1 MSPRPSRAG
10 ARAGLL
16 VCALAVVALGGCGG
30 DENEGTPALTAG
42 EPLGEGGT
50 LVWAVADPVSGID
63 PLAAR
68 SRAEQ
73 LVTRQIHEPLIASL
87 AGPYGDT
94 RRVPGLARSARPSGD
109 ATIWTLRLRSG
120 VRFQD
125 GTPFN
130 AEAVLVNARRWR
142 TTAAGRRLLPDL
154 EDAFAPRF
162 DVVRFILAAPDRAF
176 GDRLAAPQLG
186 IVSPRALRP
195 RSGNGA
201 ALARPI
207 ATGTGPFESRER
219 NLTRQLLARNT
230 GWWGTASPVDLGP
243 ALEQIE
249 FRAEPS
255 SSVRL
260 ALLDAGDTQLAD
272 ELDPDQARQALAD
285 PLLNAL
291 PGAGATWLGLSRA
304 VRGVES
310 AREIPSLSSAWL
322 TNVTVAD

>member
-1 MSPRPSRAG
+1 MRPRPRRAG
-10 ARAGLL
+10 ASGLL
-16 VCALAVVALGGCGG
+16 TLAAVALALSGCGG
-30 DENEGTPALTAG
+30 EENEGTPALTAG

-50 LVWAVADPVSGID
+50 LVWAVADPVSGVG

-68 SRAEQ
+68 SRAEE

-87 AGPYGDT
+87 AGPFGDT
-94 RRVPGLARSARPSGD
+94 RRVPGLARSARHSGD

-130 AEAVLVNARRWR
+130 AEAVLANAERWQ
-142 TTAAGRRLLPDL
+142 TTPAGRRLLPDL

-176 GDRLAAPQLG
+176 DERLAAPQLG

-195 RSGNGA
+195 RSGTRA
-201 ALARPI
+201 ALTRVLG
-207 ATGTGPFESRER
+207 TGTGPFESRER
-219 NLTRQLLARNT
+219 GPTRHLLARNT
-230 GWWGTASPVDLGP
+230 DWWGTASDVDLGP

-249 FRAEPS
+249 FRSEPS

-260 ALLDAGDTQLAD
+260 ALLDAGDAQLAD
-272 ELDPDQARQALAD
+272 ELDPDQAQQALAD

-291 PGAGATWLGLSRA
+291 PGAGETWLGLSRA

-310 AREIPSLSSAWL
+310 AREIPSLSGAWL